1 MTDKQTNMPII
12 QRILSAFSA
21 RKTDPLPEPDAR
33 LALGALMVRVAKSD
47 DSYRVEEIQRIDR
60 TLARANG
67 IGPVDAAKMR
77 ATCEKLEALAPETES
92 FAALIRD
99 TVSHEGRLDTLRALW
114 QVVLADGLE
123 RPEELSVI
131 SGTCAAL
138 GLSEADNAVARQA
151 AQEGQ
156 S

>member
-1 MTDKQTNMPII
+1 MPIV

-21 RKTDPLPEPDAR
+21 PKPEPLPEPDAK

-67 IGPVDAAKMR
+67 IGPIEAAKMR
-77 ATCEKLEALAPETES
+77 ATCERLEALAPDTKS
-92 FAALIRD
+92 FAALIRE

-114 QVVLADGLE
+114 QVLQADGLE

-131 SGTCAAL
+131 NATCAAL
-138 GLSEADNAVARQA
+138 GLSEDDNAAARA
-151 AQEGQ
+151 AA
-156 S
+156 SVPKD